1 MLLYDAGLFAQAAE
15 KLGCVFKSC
24 TNSYAVV
31 LALLESEIQ
40 SGSAA
45 LLSEGMKLMKT
56 LLQHATQ
63 YEVES
68 RGGWWRYPQSPS
80 RRRSVRPSPTPSTRR
95 CCPVCST

>member
-45 LLSEGMKLMKT
+45 LLSEGMKLMKM

-68 RGGWWRYPQSPS
+68 RRG
-80 RRRSVRPSPTPSTRR
+80 
-95 CCPVCST
+95 

>member
-1 MLLYDAGLFAQAAE
+1 MLDALGLLRGDSSSLVLYIVA
-15 KLGCVFKSC
+15 
-24 TNSYAVV
+24 AVV

-68 RGGWWRYPQSPS
+68 RRG
-80 RRRSVRPSPTPSTRR
+80 
-95 CCPVCST
+95 